1 MKKGTFSLVFD
12 EKNAFFLH
20 VLIFFRIF
28 AAEYSHYININTTVM
43 KMKLFI
49 VAALA
54 WVSMGAMA
62 QKTKQV
68 VDRVE
73 PRTVQEFDHQEVEK
87 KFKSNWFLDLQGGA
101 QYTLGEAKF
110 KKLISPNVQLGLG
123 YNFSPVFAMR
133 LQANAWQSKGGWS
146 AFRAHKGDAPYTND
160 YKFKYVAPGLDFM
173 FNLSNL
179 FCGWNPDRFF
189 NVTAFLGG
197 GANIAWDN
205 KEVNNIAGSLQNT
218 DAYLLDYLWDGTKVR
233 PFGRG
238 GLEFS
243 FRLSDYVN
251 LMLEG
256 NANITTDKYNSK
268 KAENPDWYFNALAGL
283 RINLGKG
290 YRTETHDIYRDVV
303 VYDTI
308 YKTVVIEEPVQ
319 VIEPMRRDIFF
330 LRNKT
335 DIRPEEAGKVQD
347 IAEYLNKYPQAKVD
361 IVGYADVQTGNAKI
375 NARLA
380 QQRADVVVKTLIE
393 EYGISADRIT
403 YDSKGDTV
411 QPFVENDLNR
421 VSICIADVK

>member
-1 MKKGTFSLVFD
+1 MKKVKFILVALVALFST
-12 EKNAFFLH
+12 A
-20 VLIFFRIF
+20 
-28 AAEYSHYININTTVM
+28 
-43 KMKLFI
+43 
-49 VAALA
+49 
-54 WVSMGAMA
+54 AMA
-62 QKTKQV
+62 QATYTAADGTTYQ
-68 VDRVE
+68 
-73 PRTVQEFDHQEVEK
+73 FK
-87 KFKSNWFLDLQGGA
+87 KHGFLNLEGGA
-101 QYTLGEAKF
+101 QHTLGEAKF
-110 KKLISPNVQLGLG
+110 KDLISPNVQLGLG

-146 AFRAHKGDAPYTND
+146 AFRAQKGDAPYTND

-205 KEVNNIAGSLQNT
+205 GEVNDIAKSLQNT

-238 GLEFS
+238 GLELS

-308 YKTVVIEEPVQ
+308 YKTVVIEEPAP
-319 VIEPMRRDIFF
+319 VIEPLRRDIFF
-330 LRNKT
+330 LRAKT
-335 DIRPEEAGKVQD
+335 DIRPEEAGKLQD

-380 QQRADVVVKTLIE
+380 QQRADIVVKTLIE

>member
-1 MKKGTFSLVFD
+1 
-12 EKNAFFLH
+12 
-20 VLIFFRIF
+20 
-28 AAEYSHYININTTVM
+28 M

-54 WVSMGAMA
+54 WVSLGAMA
-62 QKTKQV
+62 QKTQQV
-68 VDRVE
+68 IDRIE

-87 KFKSNWFLDLQGGA
+87 LFKSHWFLNLQGGA

-110 KKLISPNVQLGLG
+110 KDLLSPNVQAALG
-123 YNFSPVFAMR
+123 YQFTPVFAMR
-133 LQANAWQSKGGWS
+133 LQANGWQSKGGWNG
-146 AFRAHKGDAPYTND
+146 FRTQRGNTPYTND
-160 YKFKYVAPGLDFM
+160 YKFNYVAPGLDFM

-179 FCGWNPDRFF
+179 ICGWNPERVF

-197 GANIAWDN
+197 GANIAWKND
-205 KEVNNIAGSLQNT
+205 EVNDIAKTFNSLDDYN
-218 DAYLLDYLWDGTKVR
+218 LEYLWDGTKIR
-233 PFGRG
+233 PFGRA
-238 GLEFS
+238 GLELG
-243 FRLSDYVN
+243 FRLSDNVN
-251 LMLEG
+251 FLIEG

-268 KAENPDWYFNALAGL
+268 KADNPDWYFNALAGL
-283 RINLGKG
+283 RINLGKP
-290 YRTETHDIYRDVV
+290 YRIETHDIYRDVV

-308 YKTVVIEEPVQ
+308 YKTIVIDEPVI
-319 VIEPMRRDIFF
+319 IEPIRRDIFF

-335 DIRPEEAGKVQD
+335 DIRPEEAGKVKD
-347 IAEYLNKYPQAKVD
+347 IADYLNKYPQAKVD

-380 QQRADVVVKTLIE
+380 QQRADVVVKCLVE